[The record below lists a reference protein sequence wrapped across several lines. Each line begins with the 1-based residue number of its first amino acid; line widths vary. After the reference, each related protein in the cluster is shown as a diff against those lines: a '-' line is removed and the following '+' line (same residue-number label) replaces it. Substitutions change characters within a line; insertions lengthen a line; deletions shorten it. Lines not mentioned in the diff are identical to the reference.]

1 MFSPFGK
8 HSLSVF
14 LVGDLDMAM
23 RQGTQKGGIGR
34 KGRLELS
41 GAKQAFD
48 MAMTSSLETFT
59 GFAISI

>member
-1 MFSPFGK
+1 MFSPFGEAFTVRF
-8 HSLSVF
+8 LSRRSGY
-14 LVGDLDMAM
+14 GDET
-23 RQGTQKGGIGR
+23 GNSKGGIGR

-48 MAMTSSLETFT
+48 MAMTPSLETFT